1 MHQETANDF
10 IVSGSLFFF
19 CILYFFSWLSK
30 LAYLLNTDMA
40 TFSIWQHNNSFSL
53 FLSSYNYLARC
64 FVINSLPPSFYL
76 TFSFP
81 RVNTHLLLSKW
92 THNSPLYLNPP
103 ANRALLS
110 LDKGTSNI
118 ILHKL

>member
-10 IVSGSLFFF
+10 IVSGSLFFS

-40 TFSIWQHNNSFSL
+40 IFSVWQHNNSFSL

-110 LDKGTSNI
+110 LDKSTSNI